1 MRAGVSVFRGRK
13 VLVAGGTGM
22 IGIQLVGLLVEA
34 GARVRIASLDDPARA
49 HPDAELVRS
58 DLTSFDNCLA
68 ACHGMDFVFN
78 LLGVKGSPAVTTTKP
93 ASFFVPTVMM
103 DTALMEAARRC
114 AVEGFLFTSSVGVY
128 APAEVFREDD
138 VWKTFPSENDRF
150 AGWAKRMGELQAEA
164 YRIQH
169 GWDRIAIVR
178 PSNVYGPYDNFD
190 LENAMVVP
198 TLIRRAVDG
207 ENPFRVWGDGSA
219 ERDFVH
225 ATDVARG
232 MILAAE
238 RMPGH
243 PVNLGSGVGISIRRL
258 VEIITSNVTSRPEV
272 VWDRSKPSG
281 DRKRLMDISR
291 ARAMGWGPAI
301 PLEVGVADVM
311 EWYRRNRTKAA
322 GRYDVFGH

>member
-1 MRAGVSVFRGRK
+1 MFQNRK

-22 IGIQLVGLLVEA
+22 IGIQLVTLLVEA
-34 GARVRIASLDDPARA
+34 GARVRIVSLDDPTRA
-49 HPDAELVRS
+49 HPAAEFIRA
-58 DLTSFDNCLA
+58 DLTSFDHCLQ
-68 ACHGMDFVFN
+68 ACAGMEFVFN

-93 ASFFVPTVMM
+93 ASFFVPTLQM
-103 DTALMEAARRC
+103 DTNLMEAAHRSG
-114 AVEGFLFTSSVGVY
+114 VEGFLFTSSVGVY
-128 APAEVFREDD
+128 APAEVFHEDD
-138 VWKTFPSENDRF
+138 VWKTFPSEHDRF

-190 LENAMVVP
+190 GENAMVVP

-207 ENPFRVWGDGSA
+207 ENPFAVWGDGSA

-232 MILAAE
+232 MMLAAE

-243 PVNLGSGVGISIRRL
+243 PVNLGSGVGVSIKRL
-258 VEIITSNVTSRPEV
+258 VEIVTSRVTPRPDV

-281 DRKRLMDISR
+281 DRTRVMDVSR
-291 ARAMGWGPAI
+291 ARAMGWEPSIA
-301 PLEVGVADVM
+301 LEAGIADVM
-311 EWYRRNRTKAA
+311 DWYRAHRASA
-322 GRYDVFGH
+322 GGRYDVFAR

>member
-1 MRAGVSVFRGRK
+1 MFKNRN

-22 IGIQLVGLLVEA
+22 IGIQLVNLLISA
-34 GARVRIASLDDPARA
+34 GARVRIVSLDDPSRA
-49 HPDAELVRS
+49 HPAATFTRA
-58 DLTSFDNCLA
+58 DLTSFENCRA
-68 ACHGMDFVFN
+68 ACAGMDFVFN

-93 ASFFVPTVMM
+93 ASFFVPTLQM
-103 DTALMEAARRC
+103 DTNLMEAAHRSD
-114 AVEGFLFTSSVGVY
+114 VDGFLFTSSVGVY

-138 VWKTFPSENDRF
+138 VWKTFPSEHDRF

-169 GWDRIAIVR
+169 NWNRIAIVR
-178 PSNVYGPYDNFD
+178 PSNVYGPCDNFD

-207 ENPFRVWGDGSA
+207 EDPFVVWGDGSA

-225 ATDVARG
+225 AADVARG
-232 MILAAE
+232 MMVTAE

-243 PVNLGSGVGISIRRL
+243 PVNLGSGMGVSIKRL
-258 VEIITSNVTSRPEV
+258 VEIITSHMTPPPRI

-281 DRKRLMDISR
+281 DKKRVMDISR
-291 ARAMGWGPAI
+291 ARALGWSPTI
-301 PLEVGVADVM
+301 TLEQGIADVM
-311 EWYRRNRTKAA
+311 DWYRSNRAKAA
-322 GRYDVFGH
+322 GRYDVFAD